1 MLRRRAR
8 RECAFTLIELL
19 VVIAIIAILI
29 GLLLPAVQ
37 KIREA
42 ANRMKCS
49 NNLKQFG
56 LALHNYHDVNGRFP
70 PGGMFGQDANGNY
83 PPSNQDWNSN
93 QGTWIVFTLPFIEQ
107 DNLYRQLNPRL
118 SVVDSVDPLWTRVN
132 PNNNVTRL
140 NASQLRLSI
149 LRCPSDDYD
158 RNATVSNY
166 VGSLGPARDNSGFG
180 CDPYN
185 IWGLGDQG
193 APGSPGVVYG
203 YGPTANNGDDW
214 NLNNFRGVFNRI
226 GDEITM
232 SSITDGLSNTIMV
245 GESLPKMH
253 DHLAQNL
260 WWDFN
265 GGVAH
270 ASTIVPINQR
280 SDGTSD
286 CSPPAYS
293 PRNWNV
299 SWGFKSRHS
308 GGANFL
314 FGDASVHFLRDSI
327 DMRTYQLLGCRN
339 DGQTPGNY

>member
-49 NNLKQFG
+49 NNLKQIG
-56 LALHNYHDVNGRFP
+56 LALHNYHDVNGKFP
-70 PGGMFGQDANGNY
+70 PGGQFGTVVNGANNG
-83 PPSNQDWNSN
+83 DWGSQ
-93 QGTWIVFTLPFIEQ
+93 QGTWIVYTLPFIEQ
-107 DNLYRQLNPRL
+107 DNLYRLINPRDTVA
-118 SVVDSVDPLWTRVN
+118 SSVDIGISAIN
-132 PNNNVTRL
+132 PRPKL
-140 NASQLRLSI
+140 PMF
-149 LRCPSDDYD
+149 RCPSDDYD

-166 VGSLGPARDNSGFG
+166 VGSLGPARDDSGFG

-185 IWGLGDQG
+185 IWALGDQG

-203 YGPTANNGDDW
+203 YNSTTNNGDDRG
-214 NLNNFRGVFNRI
+214 NNFHGVFNRI
-226 GDEITM
+226 GADINM
-232 SSITDGLSNTIMV
+232 SSISDGLSNTILV
-245 GESLPKMH
+245 GECLPKMH

-260 WWDFN
+260 WWHYN

-286 CSPPAYS
+286 CSPPNYS

-314 FGDASVHFLRDSI
+314 FGDGSVHLIRDSI

-339 DGQTPGNY
+339 DGQPAPANY